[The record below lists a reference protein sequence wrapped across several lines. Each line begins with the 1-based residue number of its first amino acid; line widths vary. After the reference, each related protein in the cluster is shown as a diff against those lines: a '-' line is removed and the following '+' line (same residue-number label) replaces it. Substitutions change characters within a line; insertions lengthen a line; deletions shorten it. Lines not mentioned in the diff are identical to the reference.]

1 MRTRLSRVSLDA
13 VGRAVMPI
21 AVALAA
27 QLLLR
32 IGWSTAPFAPY
43 SIGNWV
49 VRRTPG
55 PLATEAIE
63 RLGHRA
69 ADILALSMVLAL
81 FAIGILLRNRP
92 PWLLAAVLAAMTL
105 LAAWLDPIPRGAGVV
120 LASAGAAAAGVFA
133 ATLLFASRDRSES
146 LPSASRRR
154 LVTGS
159 VATVALVSMGG
170 ASLLKRDR
178 FETEPVDVAA
188 TNVREPDAAFMEVPG
203 LSPRITPRDD
213 HYVVD
218 INLDKPE
225 VDSGRWALRIHGRV
239 TNPREITFD
248 EILAMEGVEQPIQLL
263 CISNSVGGDL
273 TGNALWTTFPLADLL
288 EPAGIEP
295 AARAVRVRAVDGYE
309 DVLQLDAVPGVLV
322 AYAMGGE
329 TLPRQ
334 HGHPVRLIIPGH
346 YGMRSVKWVT
356 ELEIIDEQAE
366 GYWSKRGWDAIAP
379 MRTGVRIDT
388 PRRMGPVPAE
398 FTVAG
403 IAWAGLRGVS
413 AVEVSTDMGVTWAKA
428 RLEDPIGEYAWRRWR
443 VDLSLPPGKYQLS
456 ARGTDG
462 EGNVQPEAYEEPHP
476 AGVAGYDWVGLTVEG

>member
-1 MRTRLSRVSLDA
+1 MKTRLSRVSLDA
-13 VGRAVMPI
+13 IGRAVLPV

-69 ADILALSMVLAL
+69 ADILALSMVVAL
-81 FAIGILLRNRP
+81 FAIGFLLRNRP
-92 PWLLAAVLAAMTL
+92 PWLLAAVLAAVTL

-120 LASAGAAAAGVFA
+120 LAAAAVAALGVFA
-133 ATLLFASRDRSES
+133 ATLLFSPRES
-146 LPSASRRR
+146 KPAQPSASRRR

-159 VATVALVSMGG
+159 VATIALVSMGG

-248 EILAMEGVEQPIQLL
+248 EILAMEGVEQP
-263 CISNSVGGDL
+263 DP
-273 TGNALWTTFPLADLL
+273 APLHL
-288 EPAGIEP
+288 EPC
-295 AARAVRVRAVDGYE
+295 
-309 DVLQLDAVPGVLV
+309 
-322 AYAMGGE
+322 
-329 TLPRQ
+329 
-334 HGHPVRLIIPGH
+334 
-346 YGMRSVKWVT
+346 
-356 ELEIIDEQAE
+356 
-366 GYWSKRGWDAIAP
+366 
-379 MRTGVRIDT
+379 
-388 PRRMGPVPAE
+388 RR
-398 FTVAG
+398 
-403 IAWAGLRGVS
+403 R
-413 AVEVSTDMGVTWAKA
+413 
-428 RLEDPIGEYAWRRWR
+428 
-443 VDLSLPPGKYQLS
+443 
-456 ARGTDG
+456 
-462 EGNVQPEAYEEPHP
+462 PHR
-476 AGVAGYDWVGLTVEG
+476 